1 MGFLDKATEKLSK
14 VTEQA
19 KEKIDDVK
27 DKRKGQGLLEDLGRV
42 VYRQNTLRATDNDAA
57 EISRIV
63 GELEALEATGVEI
76 VPGDASQPPPPPSSS
91 TGPSGDFPT
100 PS

>member
-27 DKRKGQGLLEDLGRV
+27 DKRKGQSLLEDLGRV
-42 VYRQNTLRATDNDAA
+42 IYRQNTARGTDNDGA

-63 GELEALEATGVEI
+63 GELQALEAAGVEI
-76 VPGDASQPPPPPSSS
+76 IAGDTPPPPPSSS
-91 TGPSGDFPT
+91 AGPSGDFPS

>member
-27 DKRKGQGLLEDLGRV
+27 DKRKGQSLLEDLGRI
-42 VYRQNTLRATDNDAA
+42 VYRQNTLRAKDNDAA

-63 GELEALEATGVEI
+63 GELQALEATGVEVI
-76 VPGDASQPPPPPSSS
+76 ASDTPPPPPPSSA
-91 TGPSGDFPT
+91 GPSGDFPT
-100 PS
+100 PN

>member
-27 DKRKGQGLLEDLGRV
+27 DKRKGQSLLEDLGRV
-42 VYRQNTLRATDNDAA
+42 IYRQNTGRAADNDGA

-63 GELEALEATGVEI
+63 GELQALEAAGVEI
-76 VPGDASQPPPPPSSS
+76 IAGDTPPPPPSSS
-91 TGPSGDFPT
+91 AGPSGDFPS